1 MLGPGM
7 DTFDLDCT
15 RALDSGAPL
24 AMVLIAGRPLV
35 VVEGG
40 GLRWV
45 DPRTGPVELALA
57 PPVATAA
64 DGAALAGVHPAKPR
78 AIRVVDGGL
87 RPVRDVYLGFEA
99 CAVAIGARGRPVV
112 AASARGEIE
121 VEGVARW
128 SLGTSAIERLALAPD
143 GAHVAGADGAGVFAA
158 SLDGSG
164 VARLDAGRPSAMAWS
179 TAHGLWAFV
188 DGAGLFRLD
197 VDAGTTSDLELEG
210 WTERTRAYA
219 FSPDGTRVLVS
230 DGAET
235 WVADTGRGRRLC
247 RVRTEPGA
255 RLLAGALDADE
266 TVGWALFERG
276 GEHRLARFDQA

>member
-1 MLGPGM
+1 M

-15 RALDSGAPL
+15 RALDSGVPL
-24 AMVLIAGRPLV
+24 AMVVIAGRPLV

-45 DPRTGPVELALA
+45 DPRGGPVDLALA
-57 PPVATAA
+57 LPVATSA
-64 DGAALAGVHPAKPR
+64 DGGVLAGVHPATAR
-78 AIRVVDGGL
+78 AVRVVDGGL
-87 RPVRDVYLGFEA
+87 RPVRDVHLGFEPR
-99 CAVAIGARGRPVV
+99 AVAIGARGRPVA
-112 AASARGEIE
+112 AASAAGEIE

-143 GAHVAGADGAGVFAA
+143 GARIAGSDGAGVFAA
-158 SLDGSG
+158 ALDGSG

-197 VDAGTTSDLELEG
+197 VDARTSSDLELEG
-210 WTERTRAYA
+210 WSERTRAHA

-230 DGAET
+230 DDEQA

-247 RVRTEPGA
+247 RVRSREPGA
-255 RLLAGALDADE
+255 RLLAGALDADD

-276 GEHRLARFDQA
+276 AERWLARFDQA